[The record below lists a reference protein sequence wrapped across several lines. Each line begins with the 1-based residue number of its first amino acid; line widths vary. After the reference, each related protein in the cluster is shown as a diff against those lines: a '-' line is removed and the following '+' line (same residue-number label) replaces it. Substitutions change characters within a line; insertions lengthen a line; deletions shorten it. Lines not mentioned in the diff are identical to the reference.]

1 MHSALLPSCCRL
13 FRPSYSV
20 MARRSLDHNRYLRN
34 PVGCYHCIQALGR
47 PGTESGDPL
56 RSIERVASRRAFL
69 RGSKGASGQRVTT
82 LMLTHPRKSNLACF
96 TCLLVFDDIVYSCC
110 FFLSIIFQT
119 RRMTFCGSNVMAS
132 GIPTSTRRHQSSS
145 TVTVVHCTPS
155 HGSTS
160 TRNCSP
166 QLLTTISQTLT
177 FW

>member
-1 MHSALLPSCCRL
+1 M

-34 PVGCYHCIQALGR
+34 PVGCYNCIQALGR

-56 RSIERVASRRAFL
+56 CSIERVASRRAFL
-69 RGSKGASGQRVTT
+69 RRGSKGASGQRVAT

-96 TCLLVFDDIVYSCC
+96 TCLVVFDVYSCC
-110 FFLSIIFQT
+110 FFLSIKFQT
-119 RRMTFCGSNVMAS
+119 RRMTSCGSNVMVS
-132 GIPTSTRRHQSSS
+132 GIPASTRRHQSSS
-145 TVTVVHCTPS
+145 AITVAHCTPS
-155 HGSTS
+155 HRSTS

-166 QLLTTISQTLT
+166 QVLTTISQTLT